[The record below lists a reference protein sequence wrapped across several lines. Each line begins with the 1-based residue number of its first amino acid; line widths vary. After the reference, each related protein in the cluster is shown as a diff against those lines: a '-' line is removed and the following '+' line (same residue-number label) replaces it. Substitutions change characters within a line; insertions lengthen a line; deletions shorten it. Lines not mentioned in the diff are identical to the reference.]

1 MWSVETHFLKH
12 QRILISIYC
21 CRVSWVK
28 IQERE
33 ENSVDESFDLTITTF
48 ERSLPVITLFIVLFI
63 WSCPQVSFFAIS
75 NATLLPIIYLLKNF
89 LENNFQRNKH
99 CTASMTLQTWIWF
112 WLIDVSSSHKR
123 LLIWLINECLQFWHA
138 LEFLIGKS
146 DSNQQK
152 SNLIWHFYPNQNC
165 KSVFNEKSCLC
176 RIQ

>member
-99 CTASMTLQTWIWF
+99 CTASTWTDTPNLN
-112 WLIDVSSSHKR
+112 LIVIDWCFIFSLASSHMTYYLMPSILTR
-123 LLIWLINECLQFWHA
+123 T
-138 LEFLIGKS
+138 GV
-146 DSNQQK
+146 SN
-152 SNLIWHFYPNQNC
+152 W
-165 KSVFNEKSCLC
+165 
-176 RIQ
+176 